1 MSQNQQ
7 ESPSN
12 YFSVG
17 HSEKK
22 ETEMDGEQ

>member
-7 ESPSN
+7 ELLSN

-17 HSEKK
+17 LSEKK